1 MPITLAEA
9 KVGMA
14 DKVDQQIV
22 DMFRRSSLLLDR
34 LTFDNAISPGTGGS
48 TLVYGYTQLKTH
60 STAAVRAINS
70 EYTANE
76 AKREKK
82 TTQAIIMGGA
92 FEVDRVIQDTSGAID
107 ELVFQADE
115 KIKATANFF
124 THCVINGTAPDTAAT
139 GKATGKATDTAATDK
154 AAGTFDGLNK
164 LLAGSSTEYTATA
177 DLSTSENVTANYNKF
192 LDELDEFISCLD
204 GMPDMLIM
212 NRKMLSK
219 LRGIARRAGYYDVT
233 KDDFGRG
240 VETYNGIALMDAGEY
255 YNGSKTVDIV
265 ADTAAGSGT
274 FFTSDIYAVKF
285 GLDAFH
291 GISPT
296 GTKVITSYMPD
307 LTQPGAVKKGEV
319 ELVAGVALKNT
330 LKAGHMK
337 GIITA
342 QKTS

>member
-9 KVGMA
+9 KAGMA
-14 DKVDQQIV
+14 DKVDQQVV

-48 TLVYGYTQLKTH
+48 TLVYGYTQLKTP

-124 THCVINGTAPDTAAT
+124 TNCVINGTTAGTAGT
-139 GKATGKATDTAATDK
+139 GKTT
-154 AAGTFDGLNK
+154 GTFDGLNK
-164 LLAGSSTEYTATA
+164 LLANSSTEYTATA
-177 DLSTSENVTANYNKF
+177 DLSTSANVTANYNQF
-192 LDELDEFISCLD
+192 LDELDEFISGLD
-204 GMPDMLIM
+204 GMPDMLLM

-219 LRGIARRAGYYDVT
+219 LRGIARRAGYYEST
-233 KDDFGRG
+233 KDDFGRV

-255 YNGSKTVDIV
+255 YDGSKTVDIV
-265 ADTAAGSGT
+265 ADTAAGSDT
-274 FFTSDIYAVKF
+274 FGTSDIYAVKF

-319 ELVAGVALKNT
+319 ELVAGIALKNT

-337 GIITA
+337 GIVTA
-342 QKTS
+342 PKAS

>member
-9 KVGMA
+9 KAGMA

-48 TLVYGYTQLKTH
+48 TLVYGYTQLKTP

-124 THCVINGTAPDTAAT
+124 THCVINGTAAGTAAP
-139 GKATGKATDTAATDK
+139 GKTT
-154 AAGTFDGLNK
+154 GTFDGLDK
-164 LLAGSSTEYTATA
+164 LLANSSTEYAATA
-177 DLSTSENVTANYNKF
+177 DLSTSENVTANYNQF

-204 GMPDMLIM
+204 GMPDMLLM

-219 LRGIARRAGYYDVT
+219 LRGIARRAGYYEST
-233 KDDFGRG
+233 KDDFGRV

-255 YNGSKTVDIV
+255 YDGSKTVDIV

-274 FFTSDIYAVKF
+274 FGTSDIYAVKF

-307 LTQPGAVKKGEV
+307 LTLPGAVKKGEV

-342 QKTS
+342 PKTA

>member
-48 TLVYGYTQLKTH
+48 TLVYGYTQLKTP
-60 STAAVRAINS
+60 STAAVRAINN
-70 EYTANE
+70 EYTADE

-124 THCVINGTAPDTAAT
+124 TNCVINGTADGTAAP
-139 GKATGKATDTAATDK
+139 GKAT
-154 AAGTFDGLNK
+154 GTFDGLNK
-164 LLAGSSTEYTATA
+164 LLADSSTEYTATA
-177 DLSTSENVTANYNKF
+177 DLSTSANVTANYNQF
-192 LDELDEFISCLD
+192 LDELDEFISGLD
-204 GMPDMLIM
+204 GMPDMLLM

-219 LRGIARRAGYYDVT
+219 LRGIARRAGYYEST
-233 KDDFGRG
+233 KDDFGRV

-255 YNGSKTVDIV
+255 YDGSETVDIV

-274 FFTSDIYAVKF
+274 FGTSDIYAVKF

-307 LTQPGAVKKGEV
+307 LTLPGAVKKGEV

-342 QKTS
+342 PETA

>member
-48 TLVYGYTQLKTH
+48 TLVYGYTQLKTP
-60 STAAVRAINS
+60 STAATRAINS

-124 THCVINGTAPDTAAT
+124 TNCVINGTAAGNAAS
-139 GKATGKATDTAATDK
+139 GKTT
-154 AAGTFDGLNK
+154 GTFDGLKK
-164 LLAGSSTEYTATA
+164 LLTGSSTEYTATA
-177 DLSTSENVTANYNKF
+177 DLSTSANVTANYNQF
-192 LDELDEFISCLD
+192 LDELDEFISGLD
-204 GMPDMLIM
+204 GMPDMLLM

-219 LRGIARRAGYYDVT
+219 LRGIARRAGYYEST
-233 KDDFGRG
+233 KDDFGRT
-240 VETYNGIALMDAGEY
+240 VETYNGIALMDAGEFY
-255 YNGSKTVDIV
+255 DGSNTVDIV
-265 ADTAAGSGT
+265 ADTAADAST
-274 FFTSDIYAVKF
+274 FGTSDIYAVKF

-307 LTQPGAVKKGEV
+307 LTLPGAVKKGEV

-342 QKTS
+342 PKTA